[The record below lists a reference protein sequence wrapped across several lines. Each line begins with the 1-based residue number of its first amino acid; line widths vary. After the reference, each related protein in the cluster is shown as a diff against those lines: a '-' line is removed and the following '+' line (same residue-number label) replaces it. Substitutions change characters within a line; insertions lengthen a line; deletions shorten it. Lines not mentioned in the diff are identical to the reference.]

1 MVFDDVKAEKL
12 KDVFRAANTVNY
24 SVVETTVG
32 EGETATTET
41 VLTITSIGKTKDE
54 LMDLYSLTA
63 RQCETVETLLEN
75 ALTLSGASHS
85 LAITNAD
92 VQSIINGLPNSLPQ
106 KRQDVVK
113 NAGSLCW

>member
-32 EGETATTET
+32 EGEIATTET

-106 KRQDVVK
+106 KRKDVVK

>member
-85 LAITNAD
+85 LANAD

-106 KRQDVVK
+106 KRKDVVK

>member
-54 LMDLYSLTA
+54 L
-63 RQCETVETLLEN
+63 RV
-75 ALTLSGASHS
+75 
-85 LAITNAD
+85 
-92 VQSIINGLPNSLPQ
+92 
-106 KRQDVVK
+106 
-113 NAGSLCW
+113 

>member
-54 LMDLYSLTA
+54 LMAVTKLEADYI
-63 RQCETVETLLEN
+63 QGYYYGKPVKDVEFYRMIKQQER
-75 ALTLSGASHS
+75 
-85 LAITNAD
+85 I
-92 VQSIINGLPNSLPQ
+92 
-106 KRQDVVK
+106 KR
-113 NAGSLCW
+113 